1 MENDLPKPGKL
12 TEYINKKYL
21 FMYGNKDMISYDEN
35 FSLLKKSTVLDCLT
49 NLLNRLI
56 SLVSS
61 GYTEKQILEM
71 INNLDLKTYGFSNEE
86 AEYIKSETQAIYKER
101 QNFFNNKKQN
111 KVKIRERRNIYE
123 SNNRY

>member
-35 FSLLKKSTVLDCLT
+35 FSLLKKSAVLDCLT

-86 AEYIKSETQAIYKER
+86 TEYIKSETQAIYKER

-123 SNNRY
+123 

>member
-35 FSLLKKSTVLDCLT
+35 FSLLKKSAVLDCLT

-71 INNLDLKTYGFSNEE
+71 INNLDLKTSGFSNEE

-123 SNNRY
+123 

>member
-35 FSLLKKSTVLDCLT
+35 FSLLKKSAVLDCLT

-111 KVKIRERRNIYE
+111 KVKIRERRKIYE
-123 SNNRY
+123 

>member
-101 QNFFNNKKQN
+101 QNLFNNKKQN

-123 SNNRY
+123 

>member
-35 FSLLKKSTVLDCLT
+35 FSLLKKSAVLDCLT

-123 SNNRY
+123 

>member
-35 FSLLKKSTVLDCLT
+35 FSLLKKSAALDCLT

-123 SNNRY
+123 

>member
-35 FSLLKKSTVLDCLT
+35 FSLLKKSAILDCLT

-123 SNNRY
+123 

>member
-111 KVKIRERRNIYE
+111 QVKIRERRNIYE
-123 SNNRY
+123 

>member
-111 KVKIRERRNIYE
+111 KVKIRERRTIYE
-123 SNNRY
+123 

>member
-35 FSLLKKSTVLDCLT
+35 FSLLKKSAVLDCLT

-71 INNLDLKTYGFSNEE
+71 INNLDLKTYGFSSEE

-123 SNNRY
+123 

>member
-1 MENDLPKPGKL
+1 
-12 TEYINKKYL
+12 
-21 FMYGNKDMISYDEN
+21 
-35 FSLLKKSTVLDCLT
+35 
-49 NLLNRLI
+49 
-56 SLVSS
+56 
-61 GYTEKQILEM
+61 M

-123 SNNRY
+123 

>member
-1 MENDLPKPGKL
+1 MENDLQKPGKL

-123 SNNRY
+123 

>member
-35 FSLLKKSTVLDCLT
+35 FSLLKKSAVLDCLT

-61 GYTEKQILEM
+61 GYTEKQIFEM

-111 KVKIRERRNIYE
+111 KVKIRERRNRYE
-123 SNNRY
+123 

>member
-111 KVKIRERRNIYE
+111 KVKIRDRRNIYE
-123 SNNRY
+123 

>member
-1 MENDLPKPGKL
+1 MEKDLPKPGKL

-35 FSLLKKSTVLDCLT
+35 FSLLKKSAVLDCLT

-123 SNNRY
+123 

>member
-71 INNLDLKTYGFSNEE
+71 INNLDLKNYGFSNKE

-123 SNNRY
+123 

>member
-1 MENDLPKPGKL
+1 MGNDLPKPGKL

-35 FSLLKKSTVLDCLT
+35 FSLLKKSAVLDCLT

-123 SNNRY
+123 

>member
-35 FSLLKKSTVLDCLT
+35 FSLLKKSTVLYCLT

-123 SNNRY
+123 

>member
-35 FSLLKKSTVLDCLT
+35 FSLLKKPAVLDCLT
-49 NLLNRLI
+49 NLLNKLI

-61 GYTEKQILEM
+61 GYTEKQILET

-86 AEYIKSETQAIYKER
+86 AKYIKSETQAIYKER

-123 SNNRY
+123 

>member
-86 AEYIKSETQAIYKER
+86 AKYIKSETQAIYKER

-123 SNNRY
+123 

>member
-35 FSLLKKSTVLDCLT
+35 FLLLKKSTVLDCLT

-123 SNNRY
+123 

>member
-35 FSLLKKSTVLDCLT
+35 FSLLKKSAVLDCLT

-111 KVKIRERRNIYE
+111 NVKIRERRKIYE
-123 SNNRY
+123 

>member
-111 KVKIRERRNIYE
+111 KVKIRERRNIYA
-123 SNNRY
+123 

>member
-35 FSLLKKSTVLDCLT
+35 FSLLKKSAVLDCLT

-71 INNLDLKTYGFSNEE
+71 INNLDLKTSGFSNEE

-101 QNFFNNKKQN
+101 QNFFNNK
-111 KVKIRERRNIYE
+111 VKIRERRNIYE
-123 SNNRY
+123 

>member
-123 SNNRY
+123 

>member
-35 FSLLKKSTVLDCLT
+35 FSLLKKSAVLDCLT

-56 SLVSS
+56 SLVSG

-123 SNNRY
+123 

>member
-35 FSLLKKSTVLDCLT
+35 FSLLKKSAVLDCLT
-49 NLLNRLI
+49 NLLNKLI

-71 INNLDLKTYGFSNEE
+71 INNLDLKNYGFNNEE
-86 AEYIKSETQAIYKER
+86 TKYIKSETQAIYKER

-111 KVKIRERRNIYE
+111 KVKIRERRNKYE
-123 SNNRY
+123 

>member
-35 FSLLKKSTVLDCLT
+35 FSLLKKSAVLDCLT

-61 GYTEKQILEM
+61 GYTEKQIFEM

-123 SNNRY
+123 

>member
-35 FSLLKKSTVLDCLT
+35 FSLLKKSAVLDCLT

-61 GYTEKQILEM
+61 GILK
-71 INNLDLKTYGFSNEE
+71 NKSLK
-86 AEYIKSETQAIYKER
+86 
-101 QNFFNNKKQN
+101 
-111 KVKIRERRNIYE
+111 
-123 SNNRY
+123 

>member
-35 FSLLKKSTVLDCLT
+35 FSLLKKPAVLDCLT
-49 NLLNRLI
+49 NLLNKLI

-86 AEYIKSETQAIYKER
+86 SKYIKSETQAIYKER

-123 SNNRY
+123 

>member
-111 KVKIRERRNIYE
+111 KVQIRERRNIYE
-123 SNNRY
+123 

>member
-111 KVKIRERRNIYE
+111 KVKIRERRNRYE
-123 SNNRY
+123 

>member
-35 FSLLKKSTVLDCLT
+35 FSLLKKSAVLDCLT

-111 KVKIRERRNIYE
+111 KVKIREKRNIYE
-123 SNNRY
+123 

>member
-1 MENDLPKPGKL
+1 MGNDLPKPGKL

-123 SNNRY
+123 